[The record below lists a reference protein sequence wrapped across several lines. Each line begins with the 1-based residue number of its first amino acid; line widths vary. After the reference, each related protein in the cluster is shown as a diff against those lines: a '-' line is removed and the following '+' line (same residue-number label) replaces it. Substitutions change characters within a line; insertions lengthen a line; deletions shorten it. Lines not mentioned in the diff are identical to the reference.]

1 MYKGEDLHISER
13 QLEFQ
18 QIYIVSRNCENIM
31 IETLIDAYFLE
42 ENIGLEACFKIKG
55 RYYIGVVHVNANDE
69 LELVLHLAKKREAA
83 LYI

>member
-55 RYYIGVVHVNANDE
+55 RSYILRKNEKLPYIYKGIYNEINRE
-69 LELVLHLAKKREAA
+69 LLHR
-83 LYI
+83 